1 MRLIYPF
8 KFDVSHKPYFA
19 FDKKYVCFSMCLYW
33 DYNQESELLLPDLHQ
48 EKNNFLQSL
57 FPVVGNYANSLID
70 QGLPK
75 TQAEWMVFGQCHLQ
89 APADFAQVTCQVG
102 ESKKTLAVFGPR
114 QWEKDISFSTSPSK
128 PEVFQDMAI
137 LPMMAAGHEKHP
149 LNPHGKQELAPPTVE
164 IPGSFITSPKDNR
177 TPALFAPLPLECQ
190 ALTKLKGTYDNKW
203 AKEKRP
209 FLPDDFKT
217 ISSMRCLEDQRIAGF
232 FRGDESFSLLNMHP
246 FEAKWERRLPG
257 YKFRLFY
264 NSKEGAELTE
274 APCNL
279 DTLVFMPDT
288 SSLELYYRALVPV
301 SKIDYQEELQ
311 DIVIAFERLE
321 DKRPESYY
329 QEDYKWRFEELI
341 DESLYQN
348 LITAPLCPSGHISP
362 MRLMLDKQHT
372 PAPEVQAS
380 LNKAQE
386 IIKKNTPA
394 KQMQKLQDSTFAKL
408 DAKTNEQKNHP
419 QFGAV
424 LSSLASVK
432 DGVAA
437 NNKKVQEG
445 QKQLDKMMRG
455 EELDASAPEQL
466 QAMSQMQ
473 QEVHRIIPHYFTDFK
488 RVNKDLL
495 VSKNFKKIEE
505 IHRKYNEES
514 AAKSGIEQL
523 EKLKDLQA
531 QIESTQMP
539 EKAKNLLLKTN
550 QEHQTMT
557 QAILAAG
564 VGQAPNPQDKPP
576 EPLPRAPKMSM
587 PEEVLDCIDVEELNK
602 QHALG
607 IQKFNEMTKSF
618 EDAPEGPENSKL
630 KKLAYMKDLVNKH
643 VAKLDYKEMGKQ
655 QDKEMAID
663 HLTSFLSQLHAI
675 QEQPGL
681 SPHGDKH
688 QEVQERFTQLLQDKD
703 IELIE
708 EEDFATCEASG
719 LRIENK
725 SFRTVYLEQVDFS
738 SCEFINCSFE
748 ECALI
753 RTNFDKAQ
761 FTNCQII
768 NSNAA
773 YARFTNQAINDQ
785 KIAFKHTKYIGEHTH
800 LVLDSIDFSESRV
813 SSPCRL
819 FCFTSI
825 LNKAKFHKTHFHNLK
840 FDNVSFMECDFRQ
853 AVFEDC
859 LFKLATF
866 ATGCNL
872 GETQFS
878 ECRFNRFTFTECFL
892 RELDLSDC
900 VMRQGLISEPLD
912 EVAEI
917 PLKLSRS
924 IFSSSTI
931 KNAENSQFLVLAQN
945 SNFQNT
951 SFEKG
956 DYSGSDFTGSS
967 FRGVYFIG
975 SNLGN
980 CNFSDADLT
989 ESSFYC
995 SYLKDTKFTGANL
1008 FTADLLRTTISTGT
1022 DFSGAYLKDTL
1033 FEHWR
1038 PSK

>member
-33 DYNQESELLLPDLHQ
+33 DYIQESELLLPDLHQ
-48 EKNNFLQSL
+48 ERNSFLQSL
-57 FPVVGNYANSLID
+57 FPEVGSYANSLLD

-75 TQAEWMVFGQCHLQ
+75 TQGEWMIFGQCHLQ
-89 APADFAQVTCQVG
+89 EPADFAQVTCQVG
-102 ESKKTLAVFGPR
+102 ESKKTLAVFGQR
-114 QWEKDISFSTSPSK
+114 QWEKDISMSTSPSK

-149 LNPHGKQELAPPTVE
+149 LNPHGKQQLAPPILE
-164 IPGSFITSPKDNR
+164 IPGSFITSPDDNR
-177 TPALFAPLPLECQ
+177 TPALFAPLPLDCQ

-217 ISSMRCLEDQRIAGF
+217 ISTMRCLEDQHLPGF

-246 FEAKWERRLPG
+246 FEPRWERQLPG

-264 NSKEGAELTE
+264 NTKEGAELLE

-279 DTLVFMPDT
+279 DTLIFMPDT

-301 SKIDYQEELQ
+301 SKIDYQEELE

-321 DKRPESYY
+321 DKRPASYY
-329 QEDYKWRFEELI
+329 QEDYKWRFEELQE
-341 DESLYQN
+341 ESLYQN

-362 MRLMLDKQHT
+362 MRLMLDKQH
-372 PAPEVQAS
+372 APSPEAQGA

-394 KQMQKLQDSTFAKL
+394 KQMQKLQDLTFAKL
-408 DAKTNEQKNHP
+408 DAKTNEQKDHP
-419 QFGAV
+419 QFGKV

-437 NNKKVQEG
+437 NTKKMQEG

-455 EELDASAPEQL
+455 EQLDNSAPEQL
-466 QAMSQMQ
+466 QAMGQMQ

-505 IHRKYNEES
+505 IQKKFGEES
-514 AAKSGIEQL
+514 AAKSGVEQL
-523 EKLKDLQA
+523 EKLKDLQM
-531 QIESTQMP
+531 QIEATQMP
-539 EKAKNLLLKTN
+539 EKAKELMLKNN
-550 QEHQTMT
+550 QEQQTMT

-564 VGQAPNPQDKPP
+564 VGQAPDAKDKPL
-576 EPLPRAPKMSM
+576 EPLPRGPKMSM
-587 PEEVLDCIDVEELNK
+587 PEEILNCIDIEELNK

-618 EDAPEGPENSKL
+618 EDAPEGVENSKL
-630 KKLAYMKDLVNKH
+630 KKLAMMKDLVNKH

-663 HLTSFLSQLHAI
+663 HLTSFLSQLHAT

-681 SPHGDKH
+681 SPHGNKH
-688 QEVQERFTQLLQDKD
+688 QEVQERFIQILKDKE
-703 IELIE
+703 IQEIA

-719 LRIENK
+719 LLIENK
-725 SFRTVYLEQVDFS
+725 SFHTVYLEQVDFS
-738 SCEFINCSFE
+738 HCEFVNCSFE

-753 RTNFDKAQ
+753 RTNFDKAK
-761 FTNCQII
+761 FTNCTIT
-768 NSNAA
+768 NSNLA
-773 YARFTNQAINDQ
+773 YARFTNQEINDH
-785 KIAFKHTKYIGEHTH
+785 KIAIKHTKYLGEHTH
-800 LVLDSIDFSESRV
+800 LILQSIDFSESRI

-819 FCFTSI
+819 FCFAGM
-825 LNKAKFHKTHFHNLK
+825 LNKAKFYKTHFRDIK
-840 FDNVSFMECDFRQ
+840 FDNMGFIECDFQQ
-853 AVFEDC
+853 AVFRDC

-866 ATGCNL
+866 ATKCNL
-872 GETQFS
+872 SDVKFRD
-878 ECRFNRFTFTECFL
+878 CRFNRFTFTECFL
-892 RELDLSDC
+892 VNLDLSDSI
-900 VMRQGLISEPLD
+900 MRQGLISDPLD
-912 EVAEI
+912 EEEEI
-917 PLKLSRS
+917 PLKLNRS
-924 IFSSSTI
+924 ILSSSTI
-931 KNAENSQFLVLAQN
+931 KNAENSRFLLVAQN

-956 DYSGSDFTGSS
+956 DYSGSDFSGSS

-975 SNLGN
+975 SNLGK

-995 SYLKDTKFTGANL
+995 SYLKDTNFTGANL